1 MDLFLVH
8 LLGGSLVL
16 LSYFYYLPR
25 IKSEVLWAG
34 MPKSL
39 RSLFKI
45 FIVIVALSFLI
56 GMWAGSDDD
65 KLKWAFVIFYIGA
78 ALWPLSVYY
87 NNKIMVL
94 TALCVTTLGAL
105 LLSLWSPKYLLFF
118 IVFLHVLIMDNIIWY
133 RYYLTNC

>member
-8 LLGGSLVL
+8 LLGACLIFP
-16 LSYFYYLPR
+16 SYFYYLPK

-39 RSLFKI
+39 RPLYMI

-56 GMWAGSDDD
+56 GMWAGGDDD

-78 ALWPLSVYY
+78 ALWPVSVYY
-87 NNKIMVL
+87 NNKLMVL
-94 TALCVTTLGAL
+94 FALCMTSLGAL
-105 LLSLWSPKYLLFF
+105 LLSLWSPRYLLFL